1 MPNIILLKIRIRKK
15 YKRALLKNASLLFL
29 HQVKYRLV
37 NFTAHFLFS
46 KKKKKTGK
54 ILLFTNKVLNNNICS
69 CHKIFEKCE
78 YYKRKLEDMQ

>member
-1 MPNIILLKIRIRKK
+1 MPEIKLLKIKIKKK
-15 YKRALLKNASLLFL
+15 YKRALLKHAFILFL
-29 HQVKYRLV
+29 HQIRYKFL

-54 ILLFTNKVLNNNICS
+54 FLLFTNKILNNNICS
-69 CHKIFEKCE
+69 CHKVFEKCE